1 MADTTRGGS
10 GSWPGTATT
19 PTPAGENSPAD
30 QAFPGGD
37 TTPAAATQGFPGD
50 TSPAAPAATPVI
62 HSAPAHLLLPSLVL
76 GVAAMAVCAY
86 LDFGSHTATDQAYK
100 TFSVIAW
107 FMAGI
112 LGVGL
117 VGVYFIADTR
127 RRAESFY
134 SFIGWKTALY
144 WVTCAVIT
152 GGVIWSAI
160 DIAHWVG
167 KL

>member
-1 MADTTRGGS
+1 MAENTTGDNGG
-10 GSWPGTATT
+10 WPAAGHAD
-19 PTPAGENSPAD
+19 PTPGATNNPFPA
-30 QAFPGGD
+30 GD
-37 TTPAAATQGFPGD
+37 TTPSAAPGFPGD
-50 TSPAAPAATPVI
+50 TSTDAPQAAPVI
-62 HSAPAHLLLPSLVL
+62 HSAPVHLLLPSLVL
-76 GVAAMAVCAY
+76 GIAAMSICAY
-86 LDFGSHTATDQAYK
+86 LDFGPHTATDQAYK

-107 FMAGI
+107 FIAGI
-112 LGVGL
+112 IGVGL
-117 VGVYFIADTR
+117 VGVYFIADTH

-144 WVTCAVIT
+144 WCTCAVIT